1 MAQEILTAEEFAHR
15 LKIGRSTLF
24 EWLRNGV
31 LETGVHYVKIG
42 RILRFN
48 WNEDVFSTLKT
59 PQIQQTVSKKV
70 SKKKLSQQ
78 SKIDWEY

>member
-1 MAQEILTAEEFAHR
+1 MAQEILTAEEFAQR

-24 EWLRNGV
+24 EWIRNDV
-31 LETGVHYVKIG
+31 LEAGVHYVKVG

-48 WNEDVFSTLKT
+48 WNGEVFSTLKI
-59 PQIQQTVSKKV
+59 PQIQLPITTKV
-70 SKKKLSQQ
+70 SKNKHSQQ